1 MIVDM
6 RTRMTIKIPAAM
18 LLGMF
23 VLCSTSF
30 GQKAVKR
37 PSRATPPTFKSD
49 EFSGVFFPDAVAQ
62 LQGDFPGNSSMMAG
76 ESNDN
81 ASKNGAVA
89 TGDSDSGASN
99 AEGASEGNAIWKT
112 LIADSTI
119 EDLVKES
126 KTRLD
131 AVITTPAGFAGSA
144 PIARREFTL
153 LATIM
158 AVVAQYPEEIRWQA
172 SAEYGRRIFANMAD
186 NCKVG
191 TQVVF
196 NQAKLRHQDLQTML
210 KGTKISGNA
219 EEVSWDRT
227 ADRGPTMQIMEWAL
241 RENLTPITNSDTKFR
256 SSQDEVI
263 KYAELL
269 AVLGQVVR
277 QPGMTDAD
285 DPQYAQLAAAMSIA
299 SQEVTKAVR
308 TNDSELARTAVSRI
322 DQSCNK
328 CHESYR

>member
-1 MIVDM
+1 MIVEM
-6 RTRMTIKIPAAM
+6 RNRVTIKISSAM
-18 LLGMF
+18 LLAMF
-23 VLCSTSF
+23 VLSSNSF
-30 GQKAVKR
+30 GQKTVKR

-62 LQGDFPGNSSMMAG
+62 LQGDFPSTSSMAG
-76 ESNDN
+76 ESNDS

-89 TGDSDSGASN
+89 TGDSDTGASN
-99 AEGASEGNAIWKT
+99 AEGDNQGNAIWKT
-112 LIADSTI
+112 LITDSTI

-241 RENLTPITNSDTKFR
+241 RENLTPITNSDSKFR
-256 SSQDEVI
+256 SSQEEVI

-285 DPQYAQLAAAMSIA
+285 DPQYAQLAAAMSVA

-308 TNDSELARTAVSRI
+308 TNDAELARTAVSRI
-322 DQSCNK
+322 DQACNK

>member
-6 RTRMTIKIPAAM
+6 QTRMTIKISAAM
-18 LLGMF
+18 LLAML
-23 VLCSTSF
+23 VLSSNSF

-37 PSRATPPTFKSD
+37 PSRATPPAFKSD
-49 EFSGVFFPDAVAQ
+49 DFSGVFFPDAVAQ
-62 LQGDFPGNSSMMAG
+62 LQGDFPSTSSMAG
-76 ESNDN
+76 ESIDN

-99 AEGASEGNAIWKT
+99 AEGANEGNAIWKT
-112 LIADSTI
+112 LITDSTI

-131 AVITTPAGFAGSA
+131 TVITTPAGFAGSA

-219 EEVSWDRT
+219 EEVTWDRT

-241 RENLTPITNSDTKFR
+241 RENLTPITNSDSKFR

-285 DPQYAQLAAAMSIA
+285 DPQYAQLAAAMSVA

-322 DQSCNK
+322 DQACNK

>member
-6 RTRMTIKIPAAM
+6 QTRMTIKISAAM
-18 LLGMF
+18 LLAML
-23 VLCSTSF
+23 VLSSNSF

-37 PSRATPPTFKSD
+37 PSRATPPAFKSD

-62 LQGDFPGNSSMMAG
+62 LQGDFPSTSSMAG
-76 ESNDN
+76 ESIEN
-81 ASKNGAVA
+81 APKNGTVA

-99 AEGASEGNAIWKT
+99 AEGANEGNAIWKT
-112 LIADSTI
+112 LITDSTI

-241 RENLTPITNSDTKFR
+241 RENLTPITNSDSKFR

-285 DPQYAQLAAAMSIA
+285 DPQYAQLAAAMSVA

-322 DQSCNK
+322 DQACNK

>member
-6 RTRMTIKIPAAM
+6 QLGKTMKLTTAI

-23 VLCSTSF
+23 VLGSTGFS
-30 GQKAVKR
+30 QKAVKR
-37 PSRATPPTFKSD
+37 PSRAAPPTFKPD

-62 LQGDFPGNSSMMAG
+62 LQGEFPSTSSMLAGDPKDNTSKTGAADTG
-76 ESNDN
+76 ESE
-81 ASKNGAVA
+81 
-89 TGDSDSGASN
+89 SGGPN
-99 AEGASEGNAIWKT
+99 AEGGITGNAIWKS
-112 LIADSTI
+112 LITDSTI

-153 LATIM
+153 LATMM

-172 SAEYGRRIFANMAD
+172 SADYGRRIFANMAD

-191 TQVVF
+191 TQIVF

-241 RENLTPITNSDTKFR
+241 RENLTPITNSDSKFR

-269 AVLGQVVR
+269 AVLGQVIR